1 MKHIAV
7 ITGASSGMGREFVR
21 QLDGKF
27 DEIWGIALEKDG
39 LEKVKEEIKTPFRV
53 CAFDLTK
60 DESFDEYTA
69 MLKAEDVVIDLLVNA
84 SGFGKFGRYDE
95 IDVHASANMVDL
107 NCKALLKMTELSLP
121 YMQKGSKIA
130 NISSVAGFQPIPYI
144 ATYGATKAFVI
155 SYSRALN
162 QELKSRGISIT
173 TICPFWTKTAFFD
186 RAKQTKAKGE
196 VVSKYVVMY
205 DPKKVIAKAIK
216 DTYKGKEMSI
226 YGFIARSQVR
236 LVHLLPKKA
245 VMNIWIKQQ
254 KLNKKYKEKDKANEK

>member
-21 QLDGKF
+21 QLDGQF
-27 DEIWGIALEKDG
+27 EEIWGIALDQEG
-39 LEKVKEEIKTPFRV
+39 LDAVKAEIKTPFRAL
-53 CAFDLTK
+53 AFDLTK
-60 DESFDEYTA
+60 DANFKTYAE
-69 MLKAEDVVIDLLVNA
+69 MLKTEDVVVDWLVNA

-95 IDVHASANMVDL
+95 IDVNASANMIDL
-107 NCKALLKMTELSLP
+107 NCKALLKMTELTLP
-121 YMQKGSKIA
+121 YMQQGGRIA
-130 NISSVAGFQPIPYI
+130 NIASVAGFQPIPYI

-162 QELKSRGISIT
+162 QELKPRGIKIT

-186 RAKQTKAKGE
+186 RALKTKAKNE

-205 DPKKVIAKAIK
+205 QPEKVIAKAIK
-216 DTYKGKEMSI
+216 DTKKGKEMSI

-236 LVHLLPKKA
+236 MVHLLPKKA

-254 KLNKKYKEKDKANEK
+254 KLNKKYK